1 MQPVD
6 GYTGRRAAR
15 PLASGLAI
23 RFDPPDKSRGTPP
36 KGNVYMTPS
45 QSATAR
51 ATDKPAAADA
61 SIAALERPTPAGAN
75 APGFGSDVVAETL
88 SALAIPYIAV
98 TPGASYRGLHDSIV
112 NYLGN
117 STPQMLLC
125 VHEESAV
132 AIAHGYAKVTGNAIA
147 AAVHSNV
154 GLQHATMAMFNAWC
168 DRMPVLVLGATGPVD
183 AVKRRPW
190 IDWIHTARDQ
200 GALIRGYTKWD
211 DQPASPGAAREALL
225 RGTWIAN
232 TVPMGPVY
240 INLDAEMQ
248 EAKLAEPL
256 PPIDAAR
263 YMPPVTTGAP
273 ADLLQKAAAMLK
285 SAKQV
290 VILAGRASRSEEAW
304 NARVALAEALH
315 ASVVTDLKIGASFP
329 TDHPLHAG
337 APRDVTPDSV
347 PAIRNADVILSLDWV
362 DLAGALRA
370 VGPSPAAK
378 IIQIS
383 LDYRIHSAWSMDYQ
397 ALPPVDLLLSA
408 DPDLV
413 VPELVNAIG
422 PSSRPRVAPSP
433 RAPASD
439 QEPAGFTN
447 EIIAYTLHK
456 VLRER
461 PTSLTHLPISWE
473 DRWWTFRHPL
483 DFLGSDGGGG
493 VGGGPGIS
501 VGAALAL
508 KNSGRLPIAVCGDG
522 DFLMGV
528 TAVWTAV
535 HYKIPL
541 LFVIANNRSF
551 YNDELHQERMARMRA
566 RPVENKWI
574 GQRMADPEIDLAA
587 MGRAQGAVGFGPIT
601 TPGDLA
607 AALKQATAAVDAGGV
622 AVVDVRVDPGYTAN
636 MTAAMTRA
644 KN

>member
-1 MQPVD
+1 M
-6 GYTGRRAAR
+6 TATR
-15 PLASGLAI
+15 P
-23 RFDPPDKSRGTPP
+23 
-36 KGNVYMTPS
+36 
-45 QSATAR
+45 ATAR
-51 ATDKPAAADA
+51 HAAKPAAADA
-61 SIAALERPTPAGAN
+61 TTAALERPTPAGVN
-75 APGFGSDVVAETL
+75 APGFGSDVVADTL
-88 SALAIPYIAV
+88 RALDIPYIAV

-117 STPQMLLC
+117 TTPQMLLC

-132 AIAHGYAKVTGNAIA
+132 AIAQGYAKVTGKAIA

-154 GLQHATMAMFNAWC
+154 GLQHATMAFFNAWC

-200 GALIRGYTKWD
+200 GALVRGYTKWD
-211 DQPASPGAAREALL
+211 DQPASPGAAREALI

-232 TVPMGPVY
+232 TAPQGPVY

-256 PPIDAAR
+256 PPIDVAR
-263 YMPPVTTGAP
+263 YMPAVATAAP
-273 ADLLQKAAAMLK
+273 ADLIAEAAALLK
-285 SAKQV
+285 GAKQV
-290 VILAGRASRSEEAW
+290 VILAGRASRSEAAW
-304 NARVALAEALH
+304 KARIALAEALN

-329 TDHPLHAG
+329 TTHPLHAG

-370 VGPSPAAK
+370 VGPSPTAK

-383 LDYRIHSAWSMDYQ
+383 IDYQIHNGWSMDHQ
-397 ALPPVDLLLSA
+397 ALPAVDLLLSA

-413 VPELVNAIG
+413 VPELVKAIG
-422 PSSRPRVAPSP
+422 SGGKP
-433 RAPASD
+433 RAAQPPRANVSRD
-439 QEPAGFTN
+439 AEGFTN
-447 EIIAYTLHK
+447 ETIAR
-456 VLRER
+456 VLRGVVGER
-461 PTSLTHLPISWE
+461 PVTLTHLPISWE
-473 DRWWTFRHPL
+473 DRWWPFDHPL
-483 DFLGSDGGGG
+483 DYLGSDGGGG
-493 VGGGPGIS
+493 IGGGPGIS

-508 KNSGRLPIAVCGDG
+508 KNSGRLPAAVCGDG

-551 YNDELHQERMARMRA
+551 YNDELHQERVARMRA

-587 MGRAQGAVGFGPIT
+587 MGRAQGATGFGPVAD
-601 TPGDLA
+601 PADLA
-607 AALKQATAAVDAGGV
+607 VALEKAIAVVDGGGV
-622 AVVDVRVDPGYTAN
+622 AVVDVRVEPGYTAN

-644 KN
+644 KT

>member
-1 MQPVD
+1 MSPSSS
-6 GYTGRRAAR
+6 
-15 PLASGLAI
+15 ASAK
-23 RFDPPDKSRGTPP
+23 PTNKSL
-36 KGNVYMTPS
+36 
-45 QSATAR
+45 
-51 ATDKPAAADA
+51 AADA
-61 SIAALERPTPAGAN
+61 SIAALERPRPAGVN
-75 APGFGSDVVAETL
+75 APAFGSDVVAETL
-88 SALAIPYIAV
+88 RALDIPYIAV

-117 STPQMLLC
+117 ATPQMLLC
-125 VHEESAV
+125 VHEEAAV
-132 AIAHGYAKVTGNAIA
+132 AIAHGYAKVTGTALA

-200 GALIRGYTKWD
+200 GALVREYTKWD
-211 DQPASPGAAREALL
+211 DQPASAGAAREALL

-232 TVPMGPVY
+232 TAPQGPVY

-256 PPIDAAR
+256 PAIDAAR
-263 YMPPVTTGAP
+263 YMPPIATAATAES
-273 ADLLQKAAAMLK
+273 LREAAALLK
-285 SAKQV
+285 SAKEV
-290 VILAGRASRSEEAW
+290 VILAGRASRREAPW
-304 NARVALAEALH
+304 QARIALAEALN

-337 APRDVTPDSV
+337 APRDVTLDTI
-347 PAIRNADVILSLDWV
+347 PALRNADVILSLDWV
-362 DLAGALRA
+362 DLAGALRGLGLA
-370 VGPSPAAK
+370 PSAK
-378 IIQIS
+378 IIQVS
-383 LDYRIHSAWSMDYQ
+383 LDHRIHNGWSMDHQ
-397 ALPPVDLLLSA
+397 ALPPVDLFLSA

-413 VPELVNAIG
+413 VPELVREIG
-422 PSSRPRVAPSP
+422 GGRPRVAKERP
-433 RAPASD
+433 APAPD
-439 QEPAGFTN
+439 REPEGFTN
-447 EIIAYTLHK
+447 EHIARTLRK
-456 VLRER
+456 VLGER
-461 PTSLTHLPISWE
+461 PTSLTHLPLSWE
-473 DRWWTFRHPL
+473 DRWWPFRHPL

-508 KNSGRLPIAVCGDG
+508 KNSGRLPVAICGDG
-522 DFLMGV
+522 DYLMGV
-528 TAVWTAV
+528 TAIWTAV
-535 HYKIPL
+535 HYKIPV

-587 MGRAQGAVGFGPIT
+587 MGRAQGAQGFGPVAD
-601 TPGDLA
+601 PEKLA
-607 AALKQATAAVDAGGV
+607 AALKEAIAVVDSGGV
-622 AVVDVRVDPGYTAN
+622 AVVDVRVEPGYNAA